1 MNLYSLVPNPKLV
14 DYAIIPLNLNAIRK
28 LKLPGFTWILLL
40 LQSYNK
46 NQFIAW
52 ILNVMYMPFLSN
64 WDSVIYSQVATEHLL
79 YV

>member
-1 MNLYSLVPNPKLV
+1 MNLDSLVPNPMLV
-14 DYAIIPLNLNAIRK
+14 VYAIIPLNLNAIRK

-46 NQFIAW
+46 NQFITW

-64 WDSVIYSQVATEHLL
+64 WDSVIHSQVAIEHLL